1 MGVLNEDVCGETFFV
16 GADWGS
22 LLGAVV
28 YCPTDTKTGL
38 HIHIHLAPVH
48 SLSSLFLVF
57 LLVSVLIFSPG
68 MVVISWPFM
77 GGINSAS
84 VNNRI

>member
-1 MGVLNEDVCGETFFV
+1 MGVLNEDVCGETFFCV

-38 HIHIHLAPVH
+38 HIHIHLAFIR
-48 SLSSLFLVF
+48 SLLSFSFF
-57 LLVSVLIFSPG
+57 SLVSVLIFSPG
-68 MVVISWPFM
+68 MVVISGPFM
-77 GGINSAS
+77 VALI
-84 VNNRI
+84 RHL